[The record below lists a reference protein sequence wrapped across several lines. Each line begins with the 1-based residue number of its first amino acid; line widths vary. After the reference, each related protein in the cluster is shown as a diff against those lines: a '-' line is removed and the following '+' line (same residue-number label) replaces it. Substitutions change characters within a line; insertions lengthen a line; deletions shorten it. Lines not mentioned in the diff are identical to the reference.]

1 MRKFYLTIFIL
12 LFIPLSIFS
21 QTYKISMLEN
31 KLKTS
36 KGVERIKILN
46 ELSQNYLDVDAKK
59 SVIYAE
65 EAFDISKKQTL
76 KPVLLAEIYNNLG
89 SSYYYTEKYRK
100 SLKYYESELDLL
112 KTYTDDKNISK
123 AYYNIG
129 VLYEKTGRTTKAILN
144 FGFSLSYAQKINSY
158 DLMLK
163 NHKALYLL
171 YKENNNNKEALN
183 HLQYYVSMKDDKFYK
198 TNKRVN
204 ILRKKYIE
212 EREMRQNAEYTA
224 AEKDSALSV
233 AVENEIVLRKD
244 TSEKAGMI
252 DLLTVQNDFNRKL
265 NLQKSELNN
274 ALFELK
280 NAEIQRREA
289 ESIYLGFILFVLVSG
304 SVWLLYL
311 YRQKIRAHKL
321 LAESK
326 EEIVTQADII
336 YEKNREI
343 TDSINYA
350 RRIQDSL
357 LIPEDK
363 IKEYLPNAFIFYQ
376 PKDIVSGDFYWFS
389 KVKDELVLA
398 AIDCTGHGVP
408 GAFMSMIGHTLL
420 NEIVNEKQITKPDEI
435 LRLLHLGVMAALQQ
449 TGNDSASDDGM
460 DMSLCTINLRQKR
473 FRFAGA
479 KNHLYVLQK
488 DNLKVLKANN
498 HSVGGRP
505 IRSDIKV
512 EFSSYDFMYD
522 VNTTIYMLSDGYMDQ
537 FGGLQDTKFNSKRFK
552 ELLMKNRNLPMSKQK
567 EIIQNT
573 FSEWKG
579 NRSQVDDILVLGV
592 KLD

>member
-46 ELSQNYLDVDAKK
+46 ELSQNYLDFDANK
-59 SVIYAE
+59 SLIYAE

-129 VLYEKTGRTTKAILN
+129 VLYEKTGRTAKAILN

-183 HLQYYVSMKDDKFYK
+183 QLQYYVSMKDDKFYK

-224 AEKDSALSV
+224 AEKDSALRV
-233 AVENEIVLRKD
+233 AVDNEIVLRKD
-244 TSEKAGMI
+244 TSEKAGII

-304 SVWLLYL
+304 SVWLLYM
-311 YRQKIRAHKL
+311 YRQKIRANKL

-420 NEIVNEKQITKPDEI
+420 NEIVNEKQITKPDDI
-435 LRLLHLGVMAALQQ
+435 LKLLHLGVMAALQQ

-460 DMSLCTINLRQKR
+460 DMSLCTINPRQKR

-522 VNTTIYMLSDGYMDQ
+522 ANTTIYMLSDGYMDQ